1 MNLRCHP
8 EQYGNFY
15 CRKLLIKVNTWV
27 NQDFCT
33 FLFGTLSFLD
43 ISITINI
50 AMINNVNAIKIE
62 IWKTP
67 KWYKTQETI
76 TNKHKRI
83 RAILWCHFFCGAG
96 KGLLTFSIGV
106 SFHITIVEAISSS
119 TWRGNVYIWL
129 MYIIFSIPTVKN
141 VTTKNTVLHFQSVFA
156 R

>member
-62 IWKTP
+62 I
-67 KWYKTQETI
+67 
-76 TNKHKRI
+76 
-83 RAILWCHFFCGAG
+83 
-96 KGLLTFSIGV
+96 
-106 SFHITIVEAISSS
+106 
-119 TWRGNVYIWL
+119 
-129 MYIIFSIPTVKN
+129 
-141 VTTKNTVLHFQSVFA
+141 
-156 R
+156 